1 MTIRGEEVDAR
12 SDIGSMDID
21 NDMFLSLSKGND
33 DEDGRKKEV
42 LRVFPK
48 C

>member
-12 SDIGSMDID
+12 SDIGSMDIGSMDID

-33 DEDGRKKEV
+33 DEDI
-42 LRVFPK
+42 FPK